1 MTPTATPSPTPAC
14 QGTAYTVLTVD
25 DSPMTRAVIRRTL
38 GMTQLPVTV
47 IEAADGQQGLTALR
61 NNRVDLI
68 FADLNMPVMDGVAMI
83 RALCADNTLR
93 SVPVVVISADPNQE
107 RRQELA
113 GLGVKGFLSKPFTPE
128 KLRDLFTAAIGA
140 PCA

>member
-1 MTPTATPSPTPAC
+1 
-14 QGTAYTVLTVD
+14 
-25 DSPMTRAVIRRTL
+25 
-38 GMTQLPVTV
+38 
-47 IEAADGQQGLTALR
+47 
-61 NNRVDLI
+61 
-68 FADLNMPVMDGVAMI
+68 
-83 RALCADNTLR
+83 LR

-113 GLGVKGFLSKPFTPE
+113 VLGVKGFLSKPFTPE